1 MSLRTSIAGVPL
13 ECCVYNA
20 SGPKSGHVSD
30 LTNVANSRSGAILS
44 KSATLIKQSGN
55 PLPRLKQVKMG
66 GSLAEGSIN
75 SEGLPNAGIDYYVSS
90 TVLDAVAASGAH
102 KNSASPHISE
112 TNSRREKHRHTDTQ
126 THTDTHRHTL
136 SSEQAPFIP
145 CQRTQRRTR
154 AEGGRMQTQ
163 GSDTQRQRRPRHTPR
178 CLPT

>member
-126 THTDTHRHTL
+126 THTHRHTDTHTDTHTHTHTDTHTHTHTHT
-136 SSEQAPFIP
+136 
-145 CQRTQRRTR
+145 RTH
-154 AEGGRMQTQ
+154 
-163 GSDTQRQRRPRHTPR
+163 SP
-178 CLPT
+178 